1 MARCL
6 QVVNNHNTVDNLPNL
21 CPIERNVLLMHDPV
35 SGIEASIS
43 PAKGVEENLDI
54 SPESRNE
61 IATRRHGSL
70 TATVHRELE
79 GMILRGDLGAGERLN
94 EQLLASRL
102 GVSRG
107 PIREAA
113 RLLERDGLVTSLAN
127 QGVFVRQL
135 SLEDAVELYDLRAV
149 IAGYACTRLATRSRP
164 DQRAELREMVED
176 MDAAIKA
183 EEEEAYFTLN
193 LRFHDR
199 IAEMAGSGKTA
210 DIYTGLGKEVRLLR
224 RRVLQGTDSMRL
236 SNDEHR
242 EILTAIEAGDVQ
254 RARESAEH
262 HHLNGKRRWLETL

>member
-1 MARCL
+1 
-6 QVVNNHNTVDNLPNL
+6 
-21 CPIERNVLLMHDPV
+21 MHDP
-35 SGIEASIS
+35 SYRGSSINS
-43 PAKGVEENLDI
+43 PEKGAEENLDI

-79 GMILRGDLGAGERLN
+79 GMILRGDLAAGERLN

-149 IAGYACTRLATRSRP
+149 IAGYACSRLATRATAA
-164 DQRAELREMVED
+164 QRAELREMVEA
-176 MDAAIKA
+176 MDAAIA
-183 EEEEAYFTLN
+183 GHEEEAYFTLN

-199 IAEMAGSGKTA
+199 IAEMAGSGRTA
-210 DIYTGLGKEVRLLR
+210 DIYMGLGKEVRLLR
-224 RRVLQGTDSMRL
+224 RRVLQGDDSMRL
-236 SNDEHR
+236 SNDEHKD
-242 EILTAIEAGDVQ
+242 ILAAIEAGEVTT
-254 RARESAEH
+254 AREKAEH
-262 HHLNGKRRWLETL
+262 HHINGKRRWLETL